1 MRILREGIYRLT
13 NMVVHAK
20 PRDKKKILNGVQS
33 AYEWETPNMCLSR
46 KVITVRMLLT
56 LSFTVS
62 CNGTES
68 KDHKEAKVVLSGG
81 ILRRQGLI
89 YSAKCV

>member
-1 MRILREGIYRLT
+1 M
-13 NMVVHAK
+13 MVHAK
-20 PRDKKKILNGVQS
+20 TRDQKKILDGVQS

-46 KVITVRMLLT
+46 KVITIRMLFT

-62 CNGTES
+62 RNGTES

-81 ILRRQGLI
+81 SLRRQGLI
-89 YSAKCV
+89 YSAKCVQNALP